1 MKQVVVL
8 SGKGGTGKT
17 TLVASLA
24 YLGENLVVADCDV
37 DAPDLHLLL
46 KPEKLEFKEEF
57 KGSKLAL
64 IDESKCVKCGLCEE
78 HCRFNAIKDFRV
90 NPILCE
96 GCGVCEYVCPVKA
109 ITLKEK
115 VSGYVFV
122 SRTRCGPL
130 VHAKLDVAESNSGKL
145 VTLVKNNAK
154 NLALKE
160 DKKLI
165 LVDGPPGIGCPVI
178 ASLGEVNLALII
190 TEPTVSGLHD
200 LQRILD
206 LTGFFRIPAM
216 VLINMYDLNLQKTEE
231 IIGFCREVGVEVV
244 EKIPFNPVV
253 VEALTNGKPVVEYA
267 PNSDVS
273 EKIRKVWSR
282 ITSFLGLS

>member
-17 TLVASLA
+17 TLVASLTS
-24 YLGENLVVADCDV
+24 LGENLVVADCDV

-64 IDESKCVKCGLCEE
+64 IDESKCVRCGLCEK

-96 GCGVCEYVCPVKA
+96 GCGVCAYVCPVKA
-109 ITLKEK
+109 VTLKEK

-122 SRTRCGPL
+122 SRTRYGPL
-130 VHAKLDVAESNSGKL
+130 VHAKLEAAESNSGKL

-273 EKIRKVWSR
+273 EKIRRVWSR

>member
-17 TLVASLA
+17 TLVASLTS
-24 YLGENLVVADCDV
+24 LGKNLVVADCDV

-78 HCRFNAIKDFRV
+78 HCRFDAIKNFRV

-96 GCGVCEYVCPVKA
+96 GCGVCAYVCPVKA
-109 ITLKEK
+109 VTLKEK

-122 SRTRCGPL
+122 SRTRYGPL
-130 VHAKLDVAESNSGKL
+130 VHAKLEAAESNSGKL

-178 ASLGEVNLALII
+178 ASLGEVNLALVI

-231 IIGFCREVGVEVV
+231 IVGFCREAGVEAV
-244 EKIPFNPVV
+244 EKIPFNPIV

-273 EKIRKVWSR
+273 EKIRRVWGR